1 MKSLAKAVNSFAT
14 FFFFF
19 LCVAFGFFCTM
30 LKYFAAEKSNRSYVT
45 SVVTTGVVSE
55 IASILKEYCTI
66 NDYLGFFNPYLKA
79 FENSHS
85 LIS

>member
-1 MKSLAKAVNSFAT
+1 
-14 FFFFF
+14 
-19 LCVAFGFFCTM
+19 M
-30 LKYFAAEKSNRSYVT
+30 LKYFAAEKNNRSYVT
-45 SVVTTGVVSE
+45 SVETTGVVSE

-66 NDYLGFFNPYLKA
+66 NDYLGPFNPYLKA